1 MPRKWIVLTGNPISE
16 LNKRFSQRDIIAVTL
31 GGGTRLLFLERKM
44 HDNITGGRVTALKVQ
59 KHHPN
64 RVNVYLD
71 NEFSFGLTR
80 ITAAWLQVGQELSP
94 AKIARLRDDDAHE
107 VAYMQAL
114 RFLDYRP
121 RSRAEVRRNL
131 EKHAVPPEI
140 ITDVFKRL
148 ERSGLV
154 NDERFAKDWVENRS
168 EFRPRSR
175 RALEYELR
183 RRGLHDSAIEKALQ
197 GLNEES
203 MAYQAARTQS
213 RRYESL
219 PQRDFNNKLGSF
231 LARRGFSYDVIKQ
244 VVARVWDEIHN
255 EARE

>member
-1 MPRKWIVLTGNPISE
+1 MNDSV
-16 LNKRFSQRDIIAVTL
+16 A
-31 GGGTRLLFLERKM
+31 GGK
-44 HDNITGGRVTALKVQ
+44 VTALKVQ

-71 NEFSFGLTR
+71 NEFSFGLSR

-94 AKIARLRDDDAHE
+94 TKIAKLQADDARE

-131 EKHAVPPEI
+131 EKHAVPADI
-140 ITDVFKRL
+140 INDVFKRL

-154 NDERFAKDWVENRS
+154 NDERFAQDWVENRS

-175 RALEYELR
+175 KALAYELH
-183 RRGLHDSAIEKALQ
+183 RRGLDDSAIQKALE

-203 MAYQAARTQS
+203 MAYQAAHKHA
-213 RRYESL
+213 RRFEGL
-219 PQRDFNNKLGSF
+219 PLRDFNNKLGSY
-231 LARRGFSYDVIKQ
+231 LARRGFSYDIIKD
-244 VVARVWDEIHN
+244 VVTKVWEEQHNQADE
-255 EARE
+255 

>member
-1 MPRKWIVLTGNPISE
+1 MNDSV
-16 LNKRFSQRDIIAVTL
+16 A
-31 GGGTRLLFLERKM
+31 GGK
-44 HDNITGGRVTALKVQ
+44 VTALKVQ

-71 NEFSFGLTR
+71 NEFSFGLSR

-94 AKIARLRDDDAHE
+94 TKIAKLQAEDERE

-131 EKHAVPPEI
+131 EKHSIPSDVI
-140 ITDVFKRL
+140 NDVFKRL

-154 NDERFAKDWVENRS
+154 NDERFAQDWVENRS

-175 RALEYELR
+175 RALAFELHQ
-183 RRGLHDSAIEKALQ
+183 RGLDDSSIEKALV
-197 GLNEES
+197 GLNEEAL
-203 MAYQAARTQS
+203 AYQAAVKQS
-213 RRYESL
+213 RRFEGM
-219 PQRDFNNKLGSF
+219 PVRDFNNKLGSY
-231 LARRGFSYDVIKQ
+231 LARRGFSYEIIKL
-244 VVARVWDEIHN
+244 VVAKVWDEKQ
-255 EARE
+255 EKTDE

>member
-1 MPRKWIVLTGNPISE
+1 MNDS
-16 LNKRFSQRDIIAVTL
+16 IA
-31 GGGTRLLFLERKM
+31 GGK
-44 HDNITGGRVTALKVQ
+44 VTALKIQ

-71 NEFSFGLTR
+71 NEFSFGLSR

-94 AKIARLRDDDAHE
+94 SKIAKLQAEDQRE

-131 EKHAVPPEI
+131 EKHAIPSEVI
-140 ITDVFKRL
+140 NDVFKRL

-154 NDERFAKDWVENRS
+154 NDERFAQDWVENRS

-175 RALEYELR
+175 RALAFELHQ
-183 RRGLHDSAIEKALQ
+183 RGLDDSAIKKALE
-197 GLNEES
+197 GLNEEVL
-203 MAYQAARTQS
+203 AYQAAVKQA
-213 RRYESL
+213 RRFEGL
-219 PQRDFNNKLGSF
+219 QLRDFNNKLGSY
-231 LARRGFSYDVIKQ
+231 LARRGFSYEVIKH
-244 VVARVWDEIHN
+244 VVAKIWNEKQGKTDE
-255 EARE
+255 